1 MDWVISDIGISL
13 SPSFYYNVD
22 IFLYS
27 TSFFSLMLQQA
38 ILSWY
43 SKSGRKLPW
52 RETQNPYHILVSEM
66 MLQQTQVDRVIPKY
80 HAFLERFPTVGSL
93 AASSSAEVL
102 QYWSGLG
109 YNRRALYL
117 HRSAQEIV
125 KRKEFPQRVE
135 ELEKLP
141 GLGPYTAAAV
151 LSFALNK
158 DVVVIDV
165 NISLLYKRIFYPR
178 TDVET
183 IAQEVLPLG
192 RSRDWHNALMDLGSL
207 YCHRK
212 NPDCACCPL
221 QTLCASAKD
230 SKKIEGTWVAKKV
243 KAFKISDRIVRGGI
257 LKLLTKKDGQD
268 ISLLRRALELQDI
281 VREEKVFLSI
291 LTKLEKDGLVVV
303 KGEKVF
309 LP

>member
-1 MDWVISDIGISL
+1 MVQEI
-13 SPSFYYNVD
+13 
-22 IFLYS
+22 
-27 TSFFSLMLQQA
+27 

-43 SKSGRKLPW
+43 ALHGRKLPW
-52 RETQNPYHILVSEM
+52 RETRDPYKVLVSEM

-80 HAFLERFPTVGSL
+80 HAFLKRFPTVEDL
-93 AASSSAEVL
+93 AKASPAEVL

-117 HRSAQEIV
+117 HKCAQVLHE
-125 KRKEFPQRVE
+125 KKEFPQSVE
-135 ELEKLP
+135 ELQKLP

-158 DVVVIDV
+158 DVVVVDV

-178 TDVET
+178 TDVDK
-183 IAQEVLPLG
+183 IALEVLSLG

-212 NPDCACCPL
+212 NPDCVHCPVKN
-221 QTLCASAKD
+221 LCASAGDVQKIENTWKT
-230 SKKIEGTWVAKKV
+230 KKI
-243 KAFKISDRIVRGGI
+243 KAFKNSDRIVRGGI

-268 ISLLRRALELQDI
+268 VDLIHRALELQGIQREKYLFLMI
-281 VREEKVFLSI
+281 VE
-291 LTKLEKDGLVVV
+291 KLEADGLICR
-303 KGEKVF
+303 KGKKVF
-309 LP
+309 LPHN